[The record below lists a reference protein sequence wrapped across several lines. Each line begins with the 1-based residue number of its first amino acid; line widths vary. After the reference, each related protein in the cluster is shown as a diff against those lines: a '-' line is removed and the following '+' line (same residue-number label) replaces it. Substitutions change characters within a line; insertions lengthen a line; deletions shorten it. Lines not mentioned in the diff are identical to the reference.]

1 MSPVSPSRRADVTEA
16 PLNLSK
22 PRDAVGGSVMTS
34 PGRGGERA
42 LETSESADD
51 SSYPSSAAAAHGKR
65 SKTNGFVP
73 SPLDASPGA
82 AAINGLKHPFSVPN
96 PFFINPFSSLSPTR
110 QASPPHDVHGQQQRD
125 VLRDDQHSP
134 PLMKHPTLQQHLEHA
149 RNMVNTALYN

>member
-110 QASPPHDVHGQQQRD
+110 QASPPHDVHGQQRD

-149 RNMVNTALYN
+149 RNMVNTTSYNC

>member
-51 SSYPSSAAAAHGKR
+51 STGTDRPNRKAAPRMEPACAIA
-65 SKTNGFVP
+65 SK
-73 SPLDASPGA
+73 
-82 AAINGLKHPFSVPN
+82 
-96 PFFINPFSSLSPTR
+96 
-110 QASPPHDVHGQQQRD
+110 
-125 VLRDDQHSP
+125 
-134 PLMKHPTLQQHLEHA
+134 
-149 RNMVNTALYN
+149 